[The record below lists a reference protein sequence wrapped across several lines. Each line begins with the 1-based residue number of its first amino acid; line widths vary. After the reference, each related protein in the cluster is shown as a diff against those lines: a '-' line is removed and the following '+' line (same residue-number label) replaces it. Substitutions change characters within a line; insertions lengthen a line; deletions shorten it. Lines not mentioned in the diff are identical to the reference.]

1 MFKKFKNNLKRKK
14 KYDIENF
21 QVYKKKSAHVIIIVQ
36 WKPSLNWKKVIKS
49 SQQLSW
55 NEFGWKGF
63 VWNATKVFLL
73 GFVWNITKVFSNVAA
88 AKPYMLKELFKK
100 KETGFALYHDKAFEK
115 KIQQE
120 KKLVS
125 AI

>member
-1 MFKKFKNNLKRKK
+1 M
-14 KYDIENF
+14 
-21 QVYKKKSAHVIIIVQ
+21 Q
-36 WKPSLNWKKVIKS
+36 WKPSFNWKKVIKS

-88 AKPYMLKELFKK
+88 KPLMLKELFLKK
-100 KETGFALYHDKAFEK
+100 KTGFALYHDKAFERK
-115 KIQQE
+115 KFKR
-120 KKLVS
+120 KKNLW
-125 AI
+125 AQFNKMKN

>member
-1 MFKKFKNNLKRKK
+1 
-14 KYDIENF
+14 
-21 QVYKKKSAHVIIIVQ
+21 VQ
-36 WKPSLNWKKVIKS
+36 WKPSFNWKKVIKS

-100 KETGFALYHDKAFEK
+100 KRNWVCPLSWQSFWEKNSTGK
-115 KIQQE
+115 KNLWEQFN
-120 KKLVS
+120 KMKN
-125 AI
+125 